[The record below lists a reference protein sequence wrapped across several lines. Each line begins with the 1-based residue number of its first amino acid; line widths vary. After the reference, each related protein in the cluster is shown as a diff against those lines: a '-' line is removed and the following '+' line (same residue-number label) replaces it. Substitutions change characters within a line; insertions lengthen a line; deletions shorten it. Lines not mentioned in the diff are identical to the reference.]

1 MTTPHPDGGG
11 ELVLITLSSFPL
23 QKTPAQIRAVLLV
36 QPARCHLTVQ
46 QSQPRRRVHN
56 RSGLSVCLACECT
69 SGCSRIFSS
78 WSTEAVRLHSD
89 CTAAVEI
96 TPTAMAGDKERCLGT
111 NASESAGLCRWS
123 WSWIFFAHVK
133 LQHFV
138 AFRTC
143 ESKERSRM
151 FTDLL
156 NDLMTIKLNGIIIQT
171 FVLTTVLTISK
182 I

>member
-1 MTTPHPDGGG
+1 MSKAGVTTPHPDGGG

-69 SGCSRIFSS
+69 SACSRIFSS

-96 TPTAMAGDKERCLGT
+96 TPTAMAGDKERCLGS

-123 WSWIFFAHVK
+123 SSWRFFARVPK
-133 LQHFV
+133 PKAKTIRLEGLMCRI
-138 AFRTC
+138 ASGMSTASEPTNPTC
-143 ESKERSRM
+143 E
-151 FTDLL
+151 
-156 NDLMTIKLNGIIIQT
+156 
-171 FVLTTVLTISK
+171 V
-182 I
+182 